1 METFVQSVESVL
13 QKIIESIVDF
23 PNDVKIVHSVGEG
36 LIVFSVKCNKND
48 RGKVIGK
55 EGRMAISLRNIVN
68 SLSAKWKSKALLEI
82 EK

>member
-1 METFVQSVESVL
+1 MDFVKSVEDVL
-13 QKIIESIVDF
+13 QKVVEAIVDY
-23 PNDVKIVHSVGEG
+23 PGDVRVLNNTSDG
-36 LIVFSVKCNKND
+36 LVVFSVKCNNKD

-68 SLSAKWKSKALLEI
+68 SMSAKWKMKALLEI

>member
-1 METFVQSVESVL
+1 MDFVDSVQDVL
-13 QKIIESIVDF
+13 QKVVEAIVDY
-23 PNDVKIVHSVGEG
+23 PNDVKVLHNVNDS
-36 LIVFSVKCNKND
+36 LIVFSVKCNKSD

-68 SLSAKWKSKALLEI
+68 SLSAKWKMKALLEI

>member
-1 METFVQSVESVL
+1 MEAFVDSVESVL
-13 QKIIESIVDF
+13 QKVIESIVDF
-23 PNDVKIVHSVGEG
+23 PRDVKVVHSAGEG

-68 SLSAKWKSKALLEI
+68 SLSAKWKTKALLEI